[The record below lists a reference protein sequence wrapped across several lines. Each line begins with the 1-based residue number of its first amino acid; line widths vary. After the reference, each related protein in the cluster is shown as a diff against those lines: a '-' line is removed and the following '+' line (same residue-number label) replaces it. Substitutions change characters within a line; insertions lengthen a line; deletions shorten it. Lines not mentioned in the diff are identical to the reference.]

1 MEGIDEI
8 ESNRHVQLQVL
19 FQASLKDLQSN
30 TIVEKYLA
38 FVKMYKEMP
47 MTTLSRFIKCIH
59 IRWVLKNTTRCSGF
73 YVSSEQGFHEY
84 DVVLFQISFIVSIF
98 FQILFRIITS
108 LSINISCNINMC
120 KFGTNLIENSI
131 LCFI

>member
-8 ESNRHVQLQVL
+8 ESNGHVQLQVF

-30 TIVEKYLA
+30 AIVKKYLA

-47 MTTLSRFIKCIH
+47 TTTLSRFIKYIH

-73 YVSSEQGFHEY
+73 YVSSE
-84 DVVLFQISFIVSIF
+84 
-98 FQILFRIITS
+98 
-108 LSINISCNINMC
+108 
-120 KFGTNLIENSI
+120 
-131 LCFI
+131 